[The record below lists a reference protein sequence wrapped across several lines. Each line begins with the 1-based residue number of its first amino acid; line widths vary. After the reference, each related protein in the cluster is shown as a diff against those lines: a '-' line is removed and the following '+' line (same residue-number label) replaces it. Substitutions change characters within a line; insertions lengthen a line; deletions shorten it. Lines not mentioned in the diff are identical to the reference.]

1 MVLVK
6 QSNNR
11 NLHSL
16 CDFKLTDSQGRRQE
30 ETLIE
35 KCMKRM
41 FKSVMSRATI
51 GGPLCITNVWCDLF
65 VTAEGLVPELR
76 LILATTLSL
85 TEQQ

>member
-16 CDFKLTDSQGRRQE
+16 CDFKLTDSQE

-76 LILATTLSL
+76 LILATTLPL
-85 TEQQ
+85 TE